1 MVNRKSNRNRSN
13 KHRRRRSQRNR
24 RMRGGGQGAG
34 WTMGGP
40 LVPGLASDATVR
52 QSYDACLGASRP
64 GQIAFSQG
72 GGLPGMSG
80 QRGGAYTNNLNNNI
94 AGFAQIDRDPT
105 HCLPNHSNP
114 MNNGSIQRGGGTSI
128 SVAASASPI
137 LEEHTARYTTA
148 PSQWT
153 GSTGAPILLNQPL
166 NGVAWSKACTQ
177 TGGRRGR
184 GRKNRKSRRRQYGGL
199 PLPASYVAQP
209 VNPQYMTLPNGS
221 MPGWQKPQYMTLAN
235 GSIPRLSQQEQQAL
249 NQQRDAKF
257 QANILR
263 AAAE

>member
-1 MVNRKSNRNRSN
+1 MANKNRKNKSKKRTQRMKRNRMM
-13 KHRRRRSQRNR
+13 H
-24 RMRGGGQGAG
+24 GGGQGAG

-52 QSYDACLGASRP
+52 QSYDACLSASRP
-64 GQIAFSQG
+64 GQIPFSQG

-80 QRGGAYTNNLNNNI
+80 QRGGAYTNNLNSNI
-94 AGFAQIDRDPT
+94 AGFAQIDRDT
-105 HCLPNHSNP
+105 SHCMPNHANA
-114 MNNGSIQRGGGTSI
+114 MNNGMIKQSGGGTSI

-177 TGGRRGR
+177 TGGRRK
-184 GRKNRKSRRRQYGGL
+184 KNKNKKNKNKTRRNKNKSRR
-199 PLPASYVAQP
+199 
-209 VNPQYMTLPNGS
+209 N
-221 MPGWQKPQYMTLAN
+221 
-235 GSIPRLSQQEQQAL
+235 
-249 NQQRDAKF
+249 
-257 QANILR
+257 
-263 AAAE
+263 